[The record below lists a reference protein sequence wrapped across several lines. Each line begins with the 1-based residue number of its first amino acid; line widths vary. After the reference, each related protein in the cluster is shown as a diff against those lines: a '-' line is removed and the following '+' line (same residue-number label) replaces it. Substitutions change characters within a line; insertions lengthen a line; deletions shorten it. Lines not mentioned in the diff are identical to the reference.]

1 MILIEYLFPVT
12 NKSVERNEVQVL
24 HKAFQSLRIKIR
36 LKLKIRVLWVV
47 FKTYH
52 IYLTIDCL
60 YLVKYVLQKR
70 LLGILSFFMKEKVN
84 FIVVTVKEI

>member
-1 MILIEYLFPVT
+1 MRSKCFTKLFRV
-12 NKSVERNEVQVL
+12 
-24 HKAFQSLRIKIR
+24 RIKIR
-36 LKLKIRVLWVV
+36 LKLKIRILWDV

-70 LLGILSFFMKEKVN
+70 LLGILSFFMKEEVN
-84 FIVVTVKEI
+84 FIVVTVMEI